1 MHVIVFLFLIVSYP
15 NLKYNSVFGLQCYVC
30 DHHGFS
36 FDMTCKYDWDVV
48 DCEHGACMKFS
59 HPNHDLMC
67 KIHLKTVVKYRS
79 KCIYR

>member
-1 MHVIVFLFLIVSYP
+1 MYLIVFIFLIVSYP
-15 NLKYNSVFGLQCYVC
+15 KYNDVFGLQCYVC

-67 KIHLKTVVKYRS
+67 KIHLKQTTVVKYIS